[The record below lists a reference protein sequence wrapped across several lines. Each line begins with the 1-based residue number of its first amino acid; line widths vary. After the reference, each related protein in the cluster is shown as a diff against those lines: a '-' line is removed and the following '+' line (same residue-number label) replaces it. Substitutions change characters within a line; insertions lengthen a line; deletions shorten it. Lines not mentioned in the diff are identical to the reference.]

1 MADGFKASVSGDF
14 KKTLEFL
21 ERGSESDWVK
31 KLDSL
36 AAQGVSA
43 LSAATPRDSGATASA
58 WSYTIRVGSKY
69 IFVDWHNA
77 NENNGIPIAV
87 LIQYGHGT
95 GTGGYVPGQDY
106 INPAIQ
112 PIIDQMVELVWN
124 EITR

>member
-1 MADGFKASVSGDF
+1 MKFKVVQSGDWSD
-14 KKTLEFL
+14 TLDFL
-21 ERGSESDWVK
+21 ERNSKSDWVK

-43 LSAATPRDSGATASA
+43 LAAATPRESGATASA
-58 WSYTIRVGSKY
+58 WSYTIRVGSSY
-69 IFVDWHNA
+69 IFVDWHNE
-77 NENNGIPIAV
+77 NEVNGFSVAIG
-87 LIQYGHGT
+87 LQYGHGT

-124 EITR
+124 HITR